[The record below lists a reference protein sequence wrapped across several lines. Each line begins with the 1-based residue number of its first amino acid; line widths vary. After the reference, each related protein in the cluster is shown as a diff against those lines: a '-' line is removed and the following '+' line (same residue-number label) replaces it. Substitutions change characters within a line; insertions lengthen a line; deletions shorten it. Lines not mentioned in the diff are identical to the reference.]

1 MQRQENI
8 IVGLDVGT
16 TKICAVVGEVEGNKI
31 NIIGIGTHPSIG
43 LRKGVVVNIESTVES
58 IQKAVEEAELMA
70 GCEISSVYAGIA
82 GGHITGFNSRGIV
95 AIKGPEVTKND
106 VERVIDAAR
115 AVAIPMDR
123 EVIHVIPQEF
133 IIDDQGGIQNPVGM
147 SGVRLEAKIHI
158 VTGAVTSAHN
168 IVKCANRSGLDVCDI
183 VLEPLASGEAVLTDE
198 EKDVGTA
205 LLDLG
210 GGTSDLAIFFGK
222 NIKHTFVLSLGGN
235 NLTNDISIGLRASQ
249 AEAEKIKIKY
259 GTCVA
264 RDISNEETIEVPGM
278 GGRKP
283 RKLPRQILGEILEPR
298 IEEIFTLINREIFR
312 AGMDNVITSGLVL
325 TGGSSL
331 LHGITDIAESIFD
344 VPSRLGTP
352 RGISGLID
360 VVNNPMYATGVGL
373 VLYGAKHQPEKKF
386 RIRDSNIFHR
396 VMTRMKRWF
405 KDVI

>member
-58 IQKAVEEAELMA
+58 IQKAIEEAELMA

-198 EKDVGTA
+198 EKDLGTA

-210 GGTSDLAIFFGK
+210 GGTSDLAIFLGK

-259 GTCVA
+259 GTCIA

-298 IEEIFTLINREIFR
+298 IEEIFTLIKREIFR
-312 AGMDNVITSGLVL
+312 AGMDNFITSGLVL
-325 TGGSSL
+325 TGGTSL

-373 VLYGAKHQPEKKF
+373 VLYGAKHRPEKKF
-386 RIRDSNIFHR
+386 RIRDTNIFHR
-396 VMTRMKRWF
+396 VMARMKRWF